1 MFKDIEIEGDRYEE
15 EQKLLDVLVEEILKG
30 EVFIVGT
37 ENIEKA
43 ISSGKIQM
51 ADKDDLPF

>member
-30 EVFIVGT
+30 EVFVVGT